1 MMKWNIFVL
10 KKTIHL
16 LHLMCISV
24 CLYECLCI
32 VSMQYTQGPVEG
44 SILPETEISEA
55 Y

>member
-1 MMKWNIFVL
+1 MEYFCL
-10 KKTIHL
+10 KKNIHL

-32 VSMQYTQGPVEG
+32 VSMQCPQGPVEG
-44 SILPETEISEA
+44 SIFPETEISEA